1 MLLLLLLLLL
11 WRHRNVTSHTLS
23 CSVTDVTELFC
34 NIRFQNFN
42 EFCPKNYLYS
52 RIFMIFVQKLNK
64 ITEFYMIFSEKLS
77 IFPNFYDICP
87 KNKKIREYYMI
98 DAGKNITIPELLW
111 YLSQKLTKF
120 QNFTWI
126 LTKNCKNI
134 RIFNKIPEFY
144 MIFPKYYQNTRIFMI
159 FVQKV
164 ATILSKKL
172 PKFQN
177 FASFCPEN
185 YQYSPIFDTC
195 PDN

>member
-1 MLLLLLLLLL
+1 MNFARKIIYIPEFL
-11 WRHRNVTSHTLS
+11 WYLCKNLTKLP
-23 CSVTDVTELFC
+23 
-34 NIRFQNFN
+34 NFTW
-42 EFCPKNYLYS
+42 FFPKNYQYS
-52 RIFMIFVQKLNK
+52 PIFMIFVQK
-64 ITEFYMIFSEKLS
+64 I
-77 IFPNFYDICP
+77 
-87 KNKKIREYYMI
+87 KKIREFYMI